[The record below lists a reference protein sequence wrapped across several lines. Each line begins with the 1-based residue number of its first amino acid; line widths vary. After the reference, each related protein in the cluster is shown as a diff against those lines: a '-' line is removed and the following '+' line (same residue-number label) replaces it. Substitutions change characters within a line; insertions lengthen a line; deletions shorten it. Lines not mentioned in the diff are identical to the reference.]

1 MATKTFAVS
10 KDGWAI
16 LERLNSVSL
25 GGGKD
30 YHLAIGESELYDFRS
45 YIQFTTDFSD
55 VASITSAVLTLKS
68 ARANDGTVGGYTRSA
83 HGTFS
88 ATTMQ
93 IDRVTGTWSAGTYG
107 NDEIFYGANALEWSN
122 KPASTTTGRATVST
136 PSSRPSSPTNL
147 TVDIT
152 DIVRA
157 WAPATVTGGGAAANY
172 GIQLK
177 SNEEGAGSDNAWYE
191 FYSQEGGA
199 SGISGAVAPFITLT
213 YTETTSTPPPDPEE
227 PPVDGGGTGTLYPT
241 VTPIKPSGVADGT
254 SLARIVNLN
263 DPQEWTPT
271 SQYAMPEFSWSYTDG
286 GGGACASWRLRIY
299 SASSGGTTYF
309 DSGVVTDAAHVGDTS
324 VSLTPNATKPTWM
337 PGAGW
342 SSITGLVNGTVYYW
356 QIQVT
361 DEAGEANVAARKQFK
376 VRWGQALYEFDAGA
390 SYDTTSGWSV
400 ARGFEPSGT
409 QSTFIYQASGVKNT
423 AVITGIAPSTPSA
436 GTIEFTCSGGHSFV
450 AGDVI
455 SIVGASPNGYNLS
468 NQVVLSTGI
477 TATKFRITN
486 AATGTYVSGGLV
498 SEVAYQVATAT
509 VSNVTAAGGTVTY
522 TTSAAHGFVA
532 GQLVTITGVDPVAY
546 NLANVRLATA
556 SGSTFTVTNAATGTF
571 VSGGVATMHGRTGV
585 MSSITNVS
593 GSGTAVTYTSQN
605 SFAAG
610 QLVNISGITPA
621 GYNNANALILT
632 ATASAFTV
640 GANTTGAYVS
650 GGSATAAISNV
661 SSSISGHNRYLHAY
675 LRMSSDDG
683 SKPYVSN
690 ITFSYVDSIQLPDNW
705 YGDPATTYFFL
716 DQEIRRFGT
725 KAVRVETLSTSDAS
739 ITAYRQSEGDDI
751 NVVPSTI
758 YTFSAYIKVGL
769 LSGANNVRLIVQ
781 SGGGGTELANSGAHT
796 TFQSDEEG
804 WRRMSVTFTTGATTT
819 SVRPLILLTNT
830 ADVVG
835 NYFWADGVLFE
846 EGTVVRS
853 WTPGFVTSGVT
864 FEGGG
869 LNIDTSQGGKLRLKA
884 STGGARDEISV
895 GASGL
900 VFGGSSSPVEL
911 YSGTANVLDV
921 SGDVKASLG
930 FSSPATGKTAIEL
943 TSQSTD
949 TGLTLGTDTTLY
961 RSGAGALKTDGSFT
975 ASSVTATAAVVATT
989 TVTATTGL
997 TVSSG
1002 GITMNASTQNVT
1014 LANGGKIV
1022 FGDAQIGRIAA
1033 DTIGTADDFETTGM
1047 MFAANIAS
1055 GLVTITPVANATTG
1069 VAVTGLGVLCS
1080 KVSPATAGIDDF
1092 SVAVSAN
1099 SAADAV
1105 RTTTYSNLT
1114 FDGSTLTGLTARIF
1128 RTSTTA
1134 TGVSWIVI
1142 GR

>member
-16 LERLNSVSL
+16 FERLNSVSL
-25 GGGKD
+25 GAGKD
-30 YHLAIGESELYDFRS
+30 YHLAIGETALYDFRS

-55 VASITSAVLTLKS
+55 VESITSAVLTLKS
-68 ARANDGTVGGYTRSA
+68 ARVTDGTVGGYTRSG
-83 HGTFS
+83 HGTFY

-93 IDRVTGTWSAGTYG
+93 IDRVTASWNAGTRG
-107 NDEIFYGANALEWSN
+107 NDEIFYGDNSLEWSN

-152 DIVRA
+152 TIVRA

-177 SNEEGAGSDNAWYE
+177 SSEEGSGSDNAWYE

-213 YTETTSTPPPDPEE
+213 YTEITSTPPPDPEE
-227 PPVDGGGTGTLYPT
+227 PPDEGGGTGTFYPT
-241 VTPIKPSGVADGT
+241 VTPIKPSGESDGT
-254 SLARIVNLN
+254 SLARIVNLS
-263 DPQEWTPT
+263 DPQEWTDT

-286 GGGACASWRLRIY
+286 GGGPCASWRLRIY

-309 DSGVVTDAAHVGDTS
+309 DSGVVVDAAHVGDTS

-342 SSITGLVNGTVYYW
+342 SGITGLVNGTVYYW
-356 QIQVT
+356 QIQAT
-361 DEAGEANVAARKQFK
+361 DEAGEENIAARKQFK

-390 SYDTTSGWSV
+390 AYDTTSGWSV

-409 QSTFIYQASGVKNT
+409 QSTFVYQASGVKNT

-436 GTIEFTCSGGHSFV
+436 GTIEFTCSAGHSFV

-468 NQVVLSTGI
+468 SQVVLSDGI

-486 AATGTYVSGGLV
+486 AATGTYASGGLV

-532 GQLVTITGVDPVAY
+532 GQLVTITGVNPVAY

-571 VSGGVATMHGRTGV
+571 VSGGAATMHGRSGV
-585 MSSITNVS
+585 MASITNAV
-593 GSGTAVTYTSQN
+593 GDGTAVTYTSQN
-605 SFAAG
+605 SFADG

-650 GGSATAAISNV
+650 GGSANAVISNV

-725 KAVRVETLSTSDAS
+725 KAVRVETVSTSDAS
-739 ITAYRQSEGDDI
+739 IAAYRQYEGDDI
-751 NVVPSTI
+751 NVVPNTI

-796 TFQSDEEG
+796 TFQADEEG
-804 WRRMSVTFTTGATTT
+804 WRRMSVTFTTGGTTT

-830 ADVVG
+830 ADVIG
-835 NYFWADGVLFE
+835 NYFWGDGVLFE

-900 VFGGSSSPVEL
+900 VFGGSSSPVQV
-911 YSGTANVLDV
+911 YSGTANILDV

-997 TVSSG
+997 TVSGG
-1002 GITMNASTQNVT
+1002 GITMNATTQDIT
-1014 LANGGKIV
+1014 LANGGKVV
-1022 FGDAQIGRIAA
+1022 FGGEEIGRSAA
-1033 DTIGTADDFETTGM
+1033 GTIGTDSDFETTGM
-1047 MFAANIAS
+1047 MFAGNIKS
-1055 GLVTITPVANATTG
+1055 GRATITVTGNVVSSISITSVGLKTSAATANADD
-1069 VAVTGLGVLCS
+1069 VSIFAVQNSTRPDVLRA
-1080 KVSPATAGIDDF
+1080 ATISNEAFIG
-1092 SVAVSAN
+1092 
-1099 SAADAV
+1099 
-1105 RTTTYSNLT
+1105 SNLNS
-1114 FDGSTLTGLTARIF
+1114 FSIYIF
-1128 RTSTTA
+1128 RTSSTN
-1134 TGVSWIVI
+1134 TGVYWMAI